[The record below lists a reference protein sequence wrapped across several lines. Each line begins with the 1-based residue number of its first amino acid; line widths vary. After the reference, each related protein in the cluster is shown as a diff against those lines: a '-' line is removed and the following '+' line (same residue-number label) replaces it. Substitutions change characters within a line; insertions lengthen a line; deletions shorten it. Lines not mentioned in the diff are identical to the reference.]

1 MAVWAAT
8 EAGYPTT
15 HWYPGALAMLG
26 LLVVAASTLRL
37 PPVPRPVLLA
47 ALLLLAF
54 TLWSFASISWADDQG
69 EAWDGAN
76 RTLLYLLVFLLFG
89 LWPLA
94 DRVAAAIAG
103 VWVGALTAIAVVV
116 VYLVSFGGDPAGLF
130 ASDRLNEPAGYVN
143 ASSALFL
150 MPAWV
155 ALVLASRFELRP
167 LSRGLL
173 AGAVVMLASAAFL
186 GQSRGAVFSLPLVI
200 IFLFAATPGRAS
212 LFGVL
217 VPIGA
222 ATAAC
227 GVTILSALDAFAV
240 TEAAKEL
247 DGVAPRVG
255 ISALVACLVVFIA
268 ASFERRSAPQS
279 RRAVQR
285 WLARAGVATAVAIAV
300 CALWLAGNPFD
311 RADDAWSSFQAGY
324 AEQDDRGRLASGLG
338 SNRHDFYRVA
348 LDQFAEHP
356 WTGVGA
362 DNFQQDYLV
371 QRRSDET
378 PRYPHSWQM
387 RTLSQT
393 GLVGALLL
401 AGAIAAALLAAARSV
416 RNGPGLAGAV
426 AAGAVA
432 SFAYWLVH
440 GSVDWFWEFAG
451 LGAPAFAMLGLACG
465 LCPRKEP
472 KRTGQPRPLV
482 RTIVVALLG
491 LAAATSFALPF
502 IADIETDRAARG
514 WTQSPSAAF
523 DQLQRSAELD
533 RLSDRPYLVGG
544 TIALRLDRL
553 DEAERQFRLALER
566 NSRGAYATLELGA
579 IASNQGRR
587 TEAVNYL
594 RRAVELDPRSTL
606 MRQALRQ
613 AKRGKGVNLEALTR
627 EFRQEARKLD
637 E

>member
-15 HWYPGALAMLG
+15 HWYPGALALLG
-26 LLVVAASTLRL
+26 LLAVAASTLRL
-37 PPVPRPVLLA
+37 PRVPMPVALA

-89 LWPLA
+89 LWQQT

-103 VWVGALTAIAVVV
+103 LWVAALTTIAVVV
-116 VYLVSFGGDPAGLF
+116 LYLVSFGGDSGALF
-130 ASDRLNEPAGYVN
+130 ASERLNEPAGYVN

-150 MPAWV
+150 MPAWI

-173 AGAVVMLASAAFL
+173 AGAVVILASVAFL
-186 GQSRGAVFSLPLVI
+186 GQSRGAVFSLPLVVI
-200 IFLFAATPGRAS
+200 LLFAATPGRAS

-227 GVTILSALDAFAV
+227 GVTILSALDAYAV
-240 TEAAKEL
+240 TEAATEL

-255 ISALVACLVVFIA
+255 IFAVLACLVVFIA
-268 ASFERRSAPQS
+268 ATFERRSAPES

-285 WLARAGVATAVAIAV
+285 WLARAGIATAVAIAV
-300 CALWLAGNPFD
+300 CALWLAGNPF
-311 RADDAWSSFQAGY
+311 ALAEDAWSSFQAGY

-371 QRRSDET
+371 ARRSDET
-378 PRYPHSWQM
+378 PRYPHSLEM

-401 AGAIAAALLAAARSV
+401 AGAIAAALMAATRSV
-416 RNGPGLAGAV
+416 RNGTGLAGAV
-426 AAGAVA
+426 AAGAVTA
-432 SFAYWLVH
+432 FAYWLVH

-451 LGAPAFAMLGLACG
+451 LGAPAFAMLGLACS
-465 LCPRKEP
+465 LCPRKEAR
-472 KRTGQPRPLV
+472 KDRPRPLL
-482 RTIVVALLG
+482 RIIVVALLS

-502 IADIETDRAARG
+502 IADVETDRAARS

-523 DQLQRSAELD
+523 EQLQRSANLD
-533 RLSDRPYLVGG
+533 PLSDRPYLVAG

-579 IASNQGRR
+579 IASTQGRR
-587 TEAVNYL
+587 AEAVRHL
-594 RRAVELDPRSTL
+594 RRAAELDPRGQLT
-606 MRQALRQ
+606 RRALRQ
-613 AKRGKGVNLEALTR
+613 AERGKRVDLEALAR
-627 EFRQEARKLD
+627 EFRQQARKLG

>member
-15 HWYPGALAMLG
+15 HWYPGALALLG
-26 LLVVAASTLRL
+26 LLAVAASTLRL
-37 PPVPRPVLLA
+37 PRVPMPVALA

-89 LWPLA
+89 LWQQT

-103 VWVGALTAIAVVV
+103 LWVAALTTIAVVV
-116 VYLVSFGGDPAGLF
+116 LYLVSFGGDSGALF
-130 ASDRLNEPAGYVN
+130 ASERLNEPAGYVN

-150 MPAWV
+150 MPAWI

-173 AGAVVMLASAAFL
+173 AGAVVILASVAFL
-186 GQSRGAVFSLPLVI
+186 GQSRGAVFSLPLVVI
-200 IFLFAATPGRAS
+200 LLFAATPGRAS

-227 GVTILSALDAFAV
+227 GVTILSALDAYAV
-240 TEAAKEL
+240 TEAATEL

-255 ISALVACLVVFIA
+255 IFAVLACLVVFIA
-268 ASFERRSAPQS
+268 ATFERRSAPES

-285 WLARAGVATAVAIAV
+285 WLARAGIATAVAIAV
-300 CALWLAGNPFD
+300 CALWLAGNPF
-311 RADDAWSSFQAGY
+311 ALAEDAWSSFQAGY

-371 QRRSDET
+371 ARRSDET
-378 PRYPHSWQM
+378 PRYPHSLEM

-401 AGAIAAALLAAARSV
+401 AGAIAAALMAATRSV
-416 RNGPGLAGAV
+416 RNGTGLAGAV
-426 AAGAVA
+426 TAGAVTA
-432 SFAYWLVH
+432 FAYWLVH

-451 LGAPAFAMLGLACG
+451 LGAPAFAMLGLACS
-465 LCPRKEP
+465 LCPRKEAR
-472 KRTGQPRPLV
+472 KDRPRPLL
-482 RTIVVALLG
+482 RIIVVALLS

-502 IADIETDRAARG
+502 IADVETDRAARS

-523 DQLQRSAELD
+523 EQLQRSANLD
-533 RLSDRPYLVGG
+533 PLSDRPYLVAG

-579 IASNQGRR
+579 IASTQGRR
-587 TEAVNYL
+587 AEAVRHL
-594 RRAVELDPRSTL
+594 RRAAELDPRGQLT
-606 MRQALRQ
+606 RRALRQ
-613 AKRGKGVNLEALTR
+613 AERGKRVDLEALAR
-627 EFRQEARKLD
+627 EFRQQARKLG